1 MVKISI
7 ALAIVAAAGAQAQ
20 VKGGPGS
27 ILSGNAHGG
36 GVLGPASGG
45 TVVFD
50 VSGINSYDALGELEN
65 EIHTLALPANAHIV
79 GIGWDVTLTGN
90 SPSWLSEIAVMFGP
104 VGTDFV
110 SLRPGVG
117 DDNPGTLSYSSGGII
132 DLIGISLDFSL
143 DGSGVLEMEFFETF
157 DDFEDGVDGTW
168 DHGTLTIQYVPAPG
182 AAALL
187 GVAGLIGTRR
197 RR

>member
-27 ILSGNAHGG
+27 ILSGNANGG
-36 GVLGPASGG
+36 GVLGPATGG

-50 VSGINSYDALGELEN
+50 VSGINSWDALGDLDNEL
-65 EIHTLALPANAHIV
+65 HTLALPANAHII
-79 GIGWDVTLTGN
+79 GIGWDLSLIAT
-90 SPSWLSEIAVMFGP
+90 SPSWLSEAAVMFGSA
-104 VGTDFV
+104 GLDFV
-110 SLRPGVG
+110 NLRPGAG
-117 DDNPGTLSYSSGGII
+117 DNISGSSAYTSGGII
-132 DLIGISLDFSL
+132 DLIGLGLDFSV
-143 DGSGVLEMEFFETF
+143 DGTGTLEMEFHETF
-157 DDFEDGVDGTW
+157 DDYTDGVDGTW

>member
-1 MVKISI
+1 MIKISM

-36 GVLGPASGG
+36 GTLGPATGG
-45 TVVFD
+45 TAFFD
-50 VSGINSYDALGELEN
+50 VTGINSWDELGDSDN
-65 EIHTLALPANAHIV
+65 EQHTLALPANAHIV
-79 GIGWDVTLTGN
+79 GIGWDVTLTAN
-90 SPSWLSEIAVMFGP
+90 SPSWLSEIAVMFGT
-104 VGTDFV
+104 GGIDLL
-110 SLRPGVG
+110 SLRPGVSFNG
-117 DDNPGTLSYSSGGII
+117 PGTNSYSSGGIV
-132 DLIGISLDFSL
+132 DLVGLGLDFNV
-143 DGSGVLEMEFFETF
+143 DGTGTLEMEFFETF
-157 DDFEDGVDGTW
+157 NDFVDGVDGTW